1 MALRYYYTISRL
13 IFAQELRNKRPFKI
27 WDSWRNVRKGLVVSN
42 FEELLHRGNYFLDFI
57 IIFLVFLSKT
67 VQVSLKNIEFFQL
80 KTWKESLLNSFKKS
94 RTNKSLLSLGK
105 EKLGVPQNENVSLVL
120 ESDGTQVEDGEYLKT
135 LANNTI
141 LLLLRHGERWCPTGV
156 DIIRAGTATTLAP
169 CYQDIKSNGL
179 MNDTRNS
186 KKNLAKN
193 HYLSLSTAISAI
205 PKIVCET
212 IHALELHDE
221 TPSWKI
227 MDNKGRVTVV
237 LHWDQRSSGS
247 GSQTQQPGGQQ
258 AKSTDPSSSKYSPT
272 KKADLGGPNQRPSL
286 VIQTSLDKLGYD
298 KGHPELVP
306 PRYASPQITVINHDD
321 MVQKSFTSPSSYG
334 TGPGAAGAHS
344 HSGMT
349 GRLVK
354 QGTNSFESSSTIHIH
369 TPECS
374 NRIHQPVTR
383 NGSPVNGTD
392 GNNTSECDFHCC
404 ALHEE
409 GRRIAVHKSVATSPI
424 QDQHAVQ
431 RDQHQQQTQTQTP
444 SPQPPSSLSDGT
456 RRTGMVKGHVRFRD
470 TADEESPRNSGFHMH
485 HNNHQEHDSSESE
498 TENTIME
505 DEIVTSE
512 KFLLLIDQ
520 LTVDQKHHLSIKDI
534 GIILERLSSKIL
546 DVERLDRESESE
558 ECYNWT
564 IKAIIRGDVLR
575 ELGVIYNGNYY
586 AISEHP
592 GYKEESEENN
602 EDNEEEEEDRL

>member
-1 MALRYYYTISRL
+1 MNPE
-13 IFAQELRNKRPFKI
+13 ELRSKRPFKI

-42 FEELLHRGNYFLDFI
+42 FEELIHR
-57 IIFLVFLSKT
+57 
-67 VQVSLKNIEFFQL
+67 
-80 KTWKESLLNSFKKS
+80 
-94 RTNKSLLSLGK
+94 GK

-120 ESDGTQVEDGEYLKT
+120 ESDGTQVEDGEYFKT

-156 DIIRAGTATTLAP
+156 DIIRA
-169 CYQDIKSNGL
+169 
-179 MNDTRNS
+179 
-186 KKNLAKN
+186 
-193 HYLSLSTAISAI
+193 AISAI

-237 LHWDQRSSGS
+237 LHWDQRSSS
-247 GSQTQQPGGQQ
+247 SSQVQSQSKG
-258 AKSTDPSSSKYSPT
+258 TDAQSSKYSPT
-272 KKADLGGPNQRPSL
+272 KKADLSGSQRPSL
-286 VIQTSLDKLGYD
+286 VIQTSLDKLNYVG
-298 KGHPELVP
+298 KPTHLAGELGP
-306 PRYASPQITVINHDD
+306 SRYASPQITVINHDD
-321 MVQKSFTSPSSYG
+321 MVEKNQ
-334 TGPGAAGAHS
+334 AQQQQQQQQQQQAQQQAH
-344 HSGMT
+344 GMP

-354 QGTNSFESSSTIHIH
+354 QGTNSFESTTIHIH

-374 NRIHQPVTR
+374 NHIHQPVAR
-383 NGSPVNGTD
+383 NGSPVNGADNGTT
-392 GNNTSECDFHCC
+392 GECDFHCC

-424 QDQHAVQ
+424 QDSQHQ
-431 RDQHQQQTQTQTP
+431 QYQQQHHHPHQQQQQQTQTQTP

-456 RRTGMVKGHVRFRD
+456 RRSGLGKGHVRFRD
-470 TADEESPRNSGFHMH
+470 TADEESSPRLGPGNSTGGFHLHHHH
-485 HNNHQEHDSSESE
+485 HNHHQEHDSSESE

>member
-1 MALRYYYTISRL
+1 MRAAPSGTNWQTR
-13 IFAQELRNKRPFKI
+13 ELGSHWEEIVGDTRRQ
-27 WDSWRNVRKGLVVSN
+27 WSSVGRERRAWGEVVAGELVGRRRA
-42 FEELLHRGNYFLDFI
+42 EGE
-57 IIFLVFLSKT
+57 
-67 VQVSLKNIEFFQL
+67 
-80 KTWKESLLNSFKKS
+80 
-94 RTNKSLLSLGK
+94 GK
-105 EKLGVPQNENVSLVL
+105 EKLGVPQNENVSVVL
-120 ESDGTQVEDGEYLKT
+120 ESDGTQVEDGEYFKT

-156 DIIRAGTATTLAP
+156 DIIRAGNIFTASTSTLTSTRT
-169 CYQDIKSNGL
+169 QRQSDF
-179 MNDTRNS
+179 NDDNNDASQRMP
-186 KKNLAKN
+186 
-193 HYLSLSTAISAI
+193 AISAI

-237 LHWDQRSSGS
+237 LHWDQRSSTS
-247 GSQTQQPGGQQ
+247 SQAQQQQKGQDVQ
-258 AKSTDPSSSKYSPT
+258 TSKYSPT
-272 KKADLGGPNQRPSL
+272 KKTDLSGSQRPPL
-286 VIQTSLDKLGYD
+286 VIQTSLDNLNYGGKLGHLAAD
-298 KGHPELVP
+298 VGPS
-306 PRYASPQITVINHDD
+306 RYTSPHITVINHDD
-321 MVQKSFTSPSSYG
+321 MVRERDYFFISSSF
-334 TGPGAAGAHS
+334 HS
-344 HSGMT
+344 VEPIHARFP

-354 QGTNSFESSSTIHIH
+354 QGTNSFDSTTIHIH

-374 NRIHQPVTR
+374 NHIHQPVVR
-383 NGSPVNGTD
+383 NGSPVNGAD
-392 GNNTSECDFHCC
+392 GGASGECDFHCC

-424 QDQHAVQ
+424 QDAQHQ
-431 RDQHQQQTQTQTP
+431 QYQQQHHHPHPQQQPPPQQQQTQTQTS

-456 RRTGMVKGHVRFRD
+456 RRTGLSKGHVRFCD
-470 TADEESPRNSGFHMH
+470 TADEESSSRLAGNSASGFNLHHH
-485 HNNHQEHDSSESE
+485 HNHHQEHDSSESE

-520 LTVDQKHHLSIKDI
+520 LTVDQKHLSIKDI

>member
-1 MALRYYYTISRL
+1 MARE
-13 IFAQELRNKRPFKI
+13 ELRNKRPFKI

-42 FEELLHRGNYFLDFI
+42 FEELLHRG
-57 IIFLVFLSKT
+57 
-67 VQVSLKNIEFFQL
+67 
-80 KTWKESLLNSFKKS
+80 
-94 RTNKSLLSLGK
+94 K
-105 EKLGVPQNENVSLVL
+105 EKLGVPPNENVSLVL

-179 MNDTRNS
+179 MNDTRNK

-237 LHWDQRSSGS
+237 LHWDQRSGS
-247 GSQTQQPGGQQ
+247 GSQGTQQPGGGQQ

-334 TGPGAAGAHS
+334 TAPGAAGAHS

-470 TADEESPRNSGFHMH
+470 TAEEDSPRNSGFHMH

>member
-1 MALRYYYTISRL
+1 MSSGSSVFVALFTKISSL
-13 IFAQELRNKRPFKI
+13 
-27 WDSWRNVRKGLVVSN
+27 
-42 FEELLHRGNYFLDFI
+42 EEAA
-57 IIFLVFLSKT
+57 S
-67 VQVSLKNIEFFQL
+67 S
-80 KTWKESLLNSFKKS
+80 
-94 RTNKSLLSLGK
+94 K

-120 ESDGTQVEDGEYLKT
+120 ESDGTQVEDGEYFKT

-141 LLLLRHGERWCPTGV
+141 LLLLRHGERWFPTGV
-156 DIIRAGTATTLAP
+156 DIIRA
-169 CYQDIKSNGL
+169 
-179 MNDTRNS
+179 
-186 KKNLAKN
+186 
-193 HYLSLSTAISAI
+193 AISAI

-237 LHWDQRSSGS
+237 LHWDQRSSTS
-247 GSQTQQPGGQQ
+247 SQVQPQQKGPDAQ
-258 AKSTDPSSSKYSPT
+258 TSKYSPT
-272 KKADLGGPNQRPSL
+272 KKTDLSGSQRPSL
-286 VIQTSLDKLGYD
+286 VIQTSLDKLNYST
-298 KGHPELVP
+298 KSGHLAGEIGPS
-306 PRYASPQITVINHDD
+306 RYTSPQITVINHDD
-321 MVQKSFTSPSSYG
+321 MPQPHGIS
-334 TGPGAAGAHS
+334 
-344 HSGMT
+344 

-354 QGTNSFESSSTIHIH
+354 QGTNSFDSTTIHIH

-374 NRIHQPVTR
+374 NHIHQPVVR
-383 NGSPVNGTD
+383 NGSPVNGAV
-392 GNNTSECDFHCC
+392 GGASGECDFHCC

-424 QDQHAVQ
+424 QDA
-431 RDQHQQQTQTQTP
+431 QHQQYQQQQQHHHPHPQQQQQQQPSQTQTS

-456 RRTGMVKGHVRFRD
+456 KRTGLVKGHVRFCD
-470 TADEESPRNSGFHMH
+470 TADEESSSRLAGNSAGSFHLHHH
-485 HNNHQEHDSSESE
+485 HNHHQEHDSSESE

-520 LTVDQKHHLSIKDI
+520 LTVDQKHLSIKDI

-564 IKAIIRGDVLR
+564 IKAIIRGNVLR